1 MNWKES
7 KEKYPKAM
15 DILYNTLSI
24 DDEYTSETFGVRTR
38 WDQFYT
44 DYLQPCEGI
53 GLDDRYLYDFF
64 DENEIWID
72 IDHEFGTDW
81 TFTIDNGGNGHD
93 GDGTIYKTRTE
104 AETAAFTKA
113 FEIFEEKLK

>member
-1 MNWKES
+1 MNWKEI
-7 KEKYPKAM
+7 KEKYPKAFNQM
-15 DILYNTLSI
+15 NEWYGEGLL
-24 DDEYTSETFGVRTR
+24 EFHHSENRYGHYFTDGVHIVEM
-38 WDQFYT
+38 WNDF
-44 DYLQPCEGI
+44 
-53 GLDDRYLYDFF
+53 LDRNLYDFF

-72 IDHEFGTDW
+72 IDHEFGADW

-113 FEIFEEKLK
+113 FEILEEKLIK